1 VLMIVIAAACRAQ
14 AATESGWTIL
24 QLPPGTLTDL
34 RAVDVPAA
42 NVVVLGASGTIL
54 RTTDRGATCKRTL
67 DRSRALGES
76 ATRTVRGPKG
86 LQHPGATFGPTRAEW
101 RPGCP
106 LQSFHARPSDAY
118 GCLALDIAATVN
130 MSCEGPV
137 ETTSS
142 FRWRGPRSG
151 PGLRRQVPSAKCA

>member
-14 AATESGWTIL
+14 AATESGWTML

-86 LQHPGATFGPTRAEW
+86 LQQMRTLA
-101 RPGCP
+101 
-106 LQSFHARPSDAY
+106 QPS
-118 GCLALDIAATVN
+118 VQ
-130 MSCEGPV
+130 
-137 ETTSS
+137 
-142 FRWRGPRSG
+142 RGPNGGRAARFNPSTLGLLTLMGAGTGYRSHREHV
-151 PGLRRQVPSAKCA
+151 L